1 MRTLLF
7 GATLATAFLLPVGQ
21 AAAQCCGGGATPAM
35 DHAAHAAPA
44 APAQPAAPAPAMKDG
59 CCAKHAMAAPET
71 PAAPMACCNHGGG
84 MAMPADDPEVAM
96 AGLGLVSPQ
105 PVRYIDAV
113 FRDPVR
119 VADTVLM
126 GNYVIEHDDARMA
139 RGEPCT
145 YIYEADH
152 LTAPVVT
159 FHCEHLEGMPGDTA
173 TITLGHTINPAIKTL
188 KAFQFAGET
197 ASHGVPVR

>member
-7 GATLATAFLLPVGQ
+7 GATLVTAFLLPVGQ
-21 AAAQCCGGGATPAM
+21 AAAQCCGGGAAAPAV

-44 APAQPAAPAPAMKDG
+44 TPAAKGG
-59 CCAKHAMAAPET
+59 CCASHAMAAPAA
-71 PAAPMACCNHGGG
+71 PAAPMACCKHGGA
-84 MAMPADDPEVAM
+84 MAVPADDPLVAM

-105 PVRYIDAV
+105 PVKYMDVV

-119 VADTVLM
+119 VASTVLM
-126 GNYVIEHDDARMA
+126 GRYVIEHDEERMA

-145 YIYEADH
+145 YIYEADD
-152 LTAPVVT
+152 LRAPVVT
-159 FHCEHLEGMPGDTA
+159 FHCEHLERPAADGA
-173 TITLGHTINPAIKTL
+173 TLVLVPSNNPAMKTL
-188 KAFQFAGET
+188 TEFQFGGET